1 MDYEQYLPT
10 LAVCDVETICVG
22 FSDELLED
30 LYKAYVNQ
38 RLPKSYSKQGLA
50 VKVKELADLI
60 INATEKMKSMGINSK
75 EELGRVVASLS
86 GADGLYQR
94 YDSDTLYS
102 MYLFV
107 YKHKPLSAQ
116 RARDYANALW
126 QYYRGIA
133 RAEALLGRG
142 RDK

>member
-1 MDYEQYLPT
+1 MDYSQYLPT
-10 LAVCDVETICVG
+10 LAVCDVDTICIG
-22 FSDELLED
+22 FSTELLED
-30 LYKAYVNQ
+30 LYKVYVNQ

-60 INATEKMKSMGINSK
+60 VSATERMKEMNIHSK
-75 EELGRVVASLS
+75 EELGRIVSSLE

-94 YDSDTLYS
+94 YDSDVLYL

-107 YKHKPLSAQ
+107 YNHKPLSSQ
-116 RARDYANALW
+116 RARDYAHALHH
-126 QYYRGIA
+126 YFYGIA
-133 RAEALLGRG
+133 RAESLLGRG